1 MSEEPTLTSEQ
12 KDKMFKWVE
21 EAIGQ
26 PRPWWDHCSDP
37 VAARAFVAE
46 FLPHLLTAGNP

>member
-12 KDKMFKWVE
+12 KDQMFKWVE